1 MASNLFLLNDCLC
14 LGNNGKMQRHNYH
27 YNWTTQKMPVD
38 WGGGY
43 GPNASMPFYP
53 SSAGGNFA
61 GQSLNYQQQIN
72 DQRMFYDYGPTSL
85 NSYGMNYSGKNSY
98 ASPQMKYGYST
109 YSKRLKT
116 GGGFTGNQRSSPQR
130 DRFRT
135 GTPVSNFPPRF
146 GSSDPVSMNNFSQD
160 RQSFWSKSKNT
171 GNRNKVTVNT
181 DESSSGLRSL
191 ILKELQGHGKL
202 DFEVLRM
209 KLGVI
214 KRELNQ
220 NLYAMEKQGLVKK
233 IQNQPPVWSATSL
246 SFEST
251 RDKPYS
257 QNFPVPGMSEAP
269 CISVA
274 PTYDTKSSKG
284 KMDLYKTQNRSDAL
298 KELATD
304 SVQRSAASSVK
315 LEDLESDR
323 MECDLNSEAF
333 SNAVEASESTLKL
346 CGSLYAGT
354 SRTCT
359 ETAQTADNMM
369 HEDDSIV
376 TVGHRLPEQTAEPFS
391 NSRPLGSSMQTWL
404 LLSKGRGFARR
415 IPNSSGNQCV
425 GQMLHQHTSPGLPSH
440 FVDNQSYS
448 NEGAYDSDSG
458 EPSSVAVETDTKIP
472 QCPSKSSCIMSDKF
486 VLPAPPR
493 DGKLPSDGEES
504 GVFKIPPDPKQLIR
518 SNNLYSSSSFSCV
531 SAGSS
536 ERIRDGSFSRLK
548 VGEKLPVS
556 VNSSTV
562 SDSESCAVSQSDVK
576 QNLMQ
581 NHGELGYTSLPEGL
595 DQLSVSGSN
604 WKTAPLSN
612 IKSTAQ
618 SQPNAFN
625 SNPFAASLG
634 LTEDNFEPV
643 CRSLNE
649 NELKANISRQA
660 AYSSSGSALEEPL
673 MNLTNESFAAL
684 NKNSVSALM
693 EYGQSR
699 KLDVQIQCI
708 GCSGP
713 PHKPKYVRLFAVF
726 SFICYILINN
736 FALDKMFF
744 KNQQS
749 L

>member
-1 MASNLFLLNDCLC
+1 MASNLFLLDDCL
-14 LGNNGKMQRHNYH
+14 LLDNNGKMQRHNYH
-27 YNWTTQKMPVD
+27 YNWTTPKVPVD

-43 GPNASMPFYP
+43 GPSTSMPLYP

-72 DQRMFYDYGPTSL
+72 DQQLFYDYGPTSL
-85 NSYGMNYSGKNSY
+85 NSYGMNYFGKNSY
-98 ASPQMKYGYST
+98 ASSQMKRGYNARA
-109 YSKRLKT
+109 KRLKT
-116 GGGFTGNQRSSPQR
+116 GGGFAGNHSSFPQVDRFHTGNS
-130 DRFRT
+130 
-135 GTPVSNFPPRF
+135 VSNFPSRF
-146 GSSDPVSMNNFSQD
+146 GSPDPVSRNNVSQD

-171 GNRNKVTVNT
+171 GYRNKETVNA
-181 DESSSGLRSL
+181 DESPSVLRSL

-202 DFEVLRM
+202 EFEVLRR
-209 KLGVI
+209 KLGVV

-233 IQNQPPVWSATSL
+233 IQSQPPVWSATAL
-246 SFEST
+246 SSEST
-251 RDKPYS
+251 RGQPYS
-257 QNFPVPGMSEAP
+257 QNFPVPGTPEAP
-269 CISVA
+269 SIVVA

-284 KMDLYKTQNRSDAL
+284 NTDLYKTQNRSTAL

-304 SVQRSAASSVK
+304 SVQRSATSSVK
-315 LEDLESDR
+315 LEALESDR

-333 SNAVEASESTLKL
+333 SNADEAFDSRLKL

-359 ETAQTADNMM
+359 EMAQTAGNMM

-376 TVGHRLPEQTAEPFS
+376 TVGHRIVEQSAESFS
-391 NSRPLGSSMQTWL
+391 DPLPLGSSMHTWL
-404 LLSKGRGFARR
+404 SLSRGRGVTKH
-415 IPNSSGNQCV
+415 IPNSSGSQRV
-425 GQMLHQHTSPGLPSH
+425 GQMLHQHASSELPSH
-440 FVDNQSYS
+440 FVDSQFYS
-448 NEGAYDSDSG
+448 DDGAYDSDSG
-458 EPSSVAVETDTKIP
+458 KPSSVAVERDGQIH
-472 QCPSKSSCIMSDKF
+472 QCPSKSSCITSGKF

-493 DGKLPSDGEES
+493 NCKLPSDGEES
-504 GVFKIPPDPKQLIR
+504 GEFKIPPSPKQLIR
-518 SNNLYSSSSFSCV
+518 SNPLYSSSSSSLI

-536 ERIRDGSFSRLK
+536 ERIGDGSSSRLR

-556 VNSSTV
+556 SNSSTV

-576 QNLMQ
+576 QNLLQ
-581 NHGELGYTSLPEGL
+581 NYGECGYTSLPEGL
-595 DQLSVSGSN
+595 DQLSVTGSD
-604 WKTAPLSN
+604 WKSTSSSN
-612 IKSTAQ
+612 IKSAAQ

-634 LTEDNFEPV
+634 LTEGNFESE

-649 NELKANISRQA
+649 NDLKANISRQA
-660 AYSSSGSALEEPL
+660 AYSGSGSALEEPL
-673 MNLTNESFAAL
+673 MSLTNESFAAL

-713 PHKPKYVRLFAVF
+713 PHKPKYVRLIIHSV
-726 SFICYILINN
+726 
-736 FALDKMFF
+736 
-744 KNQQS
+744 
-749 L
+749 